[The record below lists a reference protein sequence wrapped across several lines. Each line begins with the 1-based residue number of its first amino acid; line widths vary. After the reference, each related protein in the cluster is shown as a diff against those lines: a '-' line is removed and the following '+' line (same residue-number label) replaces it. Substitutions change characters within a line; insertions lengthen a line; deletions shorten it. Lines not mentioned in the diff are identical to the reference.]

1 MVHLNR
7 QRGFKSCEL
16 SESDTLRS
24 SDPRL
29 LNHCYVPSLFWLLG
43 EMPGNK
49 KGAGRACLQGL
60 EAPGVPQTHRMWP
73 SRAPPA
79 QLRTPSHT
87 GKPQRHHAQPI
98 PRMCTAQ
105 PRQRQ
110 ALWKGFLSWALFP
123 TARKV
128 CLTRLFVCL
137 FFSVYSD

>member
-49 KGAGRACLQGL
+49 KGPGWACLQGL
-60 EAPGVPQTHRMWP
+60 EAPSVPQTHRMWP

-87 GKPQRHHAQPI
+87 GKPRRHHAQPI
-98 PRMCTAQ
+98 PRVCT
-105 PRQRQ
+105 PH
-110 ALWKGFLSWALFP
+110 FLCVHSPVSAMSGPLEGIFV
-123 TARKV
+123 RG
-128 CLTRLFVCL
+128 CL
-137 FFSVYSD
+137 SHS

>member
-1 MVHLNR
+1 MVHPNR
-7 QRGFKSCEL
+7 QRGFKSWEL

-24 SDPRL
+24 SDPRS

-49 KGAGRACLQGL
+49 KGPGRACLRGL
-60 EAPGVPQTHRMWP
+60 EAPGVPQTHCMWA

-79 QLRTPSHT
+79 QCRQLRTPSHA

-98 PRMCTAQ
+98 PRVCTAQ
-105 PRQRQ
+105 LWQHQ

-123 TARKV
+123 AARKV
-128 CLTRLFVCL
+128 CLTR
-137 FFSVYSD
+137 